1 MASNLLDLIHL
12 DLPMLVLY
20 GTDHVTARAR
30 TDGGQKRDQPFL
42 AMALRIRQ
50 AGVKI
55 FLVVTIPLAG
65 ASSWR
70 GDPKRGRMDRGGWA
84 PVIGADVRGL
94 VKCGVE
100 GPVRLRGRARGAG
113 ADAD

>member
-42 AMALRIRQ
+42 AMALRLRQ
-50 AGVKI
+50 AGVKV

-70 GDPKRGRMDRGGWA
+70 GNQSEILWT
-84 PVIGADVRGL
+84 GADGHL
-94 VKCGVE
+94 SSG
-100 GPVRLRGRARGAG
+100 RLSSPC
-113 ADAD
+113 